1 MAFVRSRVQ
10 RSIGGSFSRVGLGAG
25 DDRVHAVS
33 RLANR
38 RGRPSPNFF
47 PWRLCLS
54 GCPRGHG
61 LHDDKM
67 AGACRRLVS
76 FGHRGGT
83 RHAGADRR
91 RAPIFDYATTLDLI
105 LDDLHGHE
113 RWLYDCGT
121 HLRLRPPN
129 VRSTWSFKSIWIT
142 DNYLPDDIPGKL
154 WVCVPAYS
162 VDFFT
167 GDV

>member
-33 RLANR
+33 RLGNR

-47 PWRLCLS
+47 PWRLCLP

-61 LHDDKM
+61 LYDDKM

-76 FGHRGGT
+76 LGIGEAIRTAGVD
-83 RHAGADRR
+83 AGAR
-91 RAPIFDYATTLDLI
+91 PYSATRQRSISFSIIYMVMNVGYLI
-105 LDDLHGHE
+105 
-113 RWLYDCGT
+113 
-121 HLRLRPPN
+121 
-129 VRSTWSFKSIWIT
+129 
-142 DNYLPDDIPGKL
+142 
-154 WVCVPAYS
+154 
-162 VDFFT
+162 
-167 GDV
+167 